1 MTLFR
6 AGVVAVGILI
16 AIPSLAQETPAPV
29 SNPRF
34 EVTLGYQARMPVGS
48 ATSGTEGFVAPSF
61 GWTSRGPFLS
71 FLVVCDGLGVSSS
84 DYLGTRFAYSFLAG
98 PRLRLRAGSRLQP
111 FAQALFGV
119 TGSIGSAH
127 QPSASDPYRN
137 GPWTLFQVA
146 PSAGLDLRVSGSVTL
161 RLAQLEYRSFMGG
174 DRSDRF
180 SVSSGV
186 VFGLGHRER

>member
-1 MTLFR
+1 MILFR

-16 AIPSLAQETPAPV
+16 AIPALAQETPAPV

-34 EVTLGYQARMPVGS
+34 EVAFGYQGRVPVGS
-48 ATSGTEGFVAPSF
+48 ATSDTEGLFAPSF

-71 FLVVCDGLGVSSS
+71 FLVLCDGLGAGSS

-111 FAQALFGV
+111 FAQALLGV
-119 TGSIGSAH
+119 TGSIGGSH
-127 QPSASDPYRN
+127 EPSASDPYRN

-146 PSAGLDLRVSGSVTL
+146 PSVGLDLRLSRSVTL
-161 RLAQLEYRSFMGG
+161 RLAQVEYRSFMGG